1 MKHYHHPACI
11 FETFKK
17 ARATT
22 KVIEDPSDLE
32 GWQGIEEADKQDI
45 LKLIREN
52 ERPSP
57 TKTPEGK
64 NVKKTLVKSPKEKK
78 QKESTSTASES
89 STGGPVK
96 LLGNSYSHIFLQVR
110 VRMIQSPRLHGKE
123 IRLIPGTRITTSGSS
138 ADCALIS
145 RTAPATWTSR
155 AW

>member
-32 GWQGIEEADKQDI
+32 GWQEIEEADKQDI

-64 NVKKTLVKSPKEKK
+64 NVKKTVVKSPKEKK

-96 LLGNSYSHIFLQVR
+96 LLETVIVTFF
-110 VRMIQSPRLHGKE
+110 
-123 IRLIPGTRITTSGSS
+123 
-138 ADCALIS
+138 S
-145 RTAPATWTSR
+145 RYQ
-155 AW
+155 